1 MTQREFQEVR
11 DELFLDGLIFQKSD
25 NLASRLLELDMNY
38 PFGDSSVAMDAI
50 TSENQQLL
58 WKEVNKVAKKLS
70 QKLHDKV
77 HADDNVFTVH
87 YGFNVSGV
95 GKGEKTKYQPFTL
108 EFDDG
113 QILTVLARNIK
124 DFKNYK
130 PNKDVIITHFML
142 NNKDITKGIYKNGDT
157 DIDTALTVA
166 RLKKIIEASHRK
178 FVANNIDDDELKI
191 KKLEKEIDGMKLDL
205 SDVVTEAVDETA
217 LNDAE
222 KIQKAKELA
231 QAEVDSGEMR
241 AFAQNP
247 EAMKL
252 LEGNEVG
259 EGTGVMEAYN
269 EVLQKAGDKEANKII
284 NDIKEN
290 TYTINL
296 PTGSEKYITVI
307 REAFAKDEK
316 LKGINYVFTVGGAT
330 MDAIDKK
337 EVSIEGVEKSIQTHM
352 KKVIHF
358 ITIGA
363 DKIEGKSK
371 VDMPSVDLIRNA
383 EFIKEKTGL
392 DYEVDHHQYVSFIT
406 AEKEFSVGEDGR
418 GSIMYLPIGNKE
430 GWSVKERWLSTDRPR
445 KVIIEK
451 INEELAKDKQRED
464 DDMFDY
470 DRDAVNSTD
479 LLNKNTDIIRNFDEL
494 KPEEKKALLDA
505 DRWDMVSTAHQFVAY
520 GEDGRASVVGIY
532 GNVKKGTIEVGHL
545 ELKGER
551 KRAGDPVKDKLEA
564 IKGFMSEAQYSILS
578 QNIGGEEYEFNDVVN
593 DLYETITTMPKT
605 GEQGDK
611 GDDAVAYLHYFKG
624 GSDWYIIEKDMYDE
638 QLQAFGYAILN
649 GDREMAELGYINIEE
664 LTRLGVELDFYY
676 TKQTLGEI
684 KGAKEEDTNE
694 SNGFTDQELEA
705 KIKDEVYRFWMN
717 NIHGYSNPKKNID
730 DMEKELDEIENK
742 INKNGLD
749 IKQFNKSSSNA
760 SLKQMRSVISG
771 WKKDKDDLR
780 ELQKF
785 GDKYGVNVEFEN
797 KKSLEDGSYRDI
809 HLTSKD
815 DGKNIPIK
823 GLYPT
828 MEKAKEAI
836 LNFGNSKNEYKPT
849 DKELIKQIKE
859 NEVYKQIIKD
869 SHGGVMYNVAN
880 ADKYDAREILALWE
894 LIKHKDAMGG
904 IIRGAMN
911 FLIENQTKTED
922 DTINHAIKSYLEQVA
937 EYGDSEIF
945 EKKLDEVAEL
955 IEKKGLMDK
964 YEDELNK
971 LADQLTELMKSEN
984 E

>member
-205 SDVVTEAVDETA
+205 SDVVTEA
-217 LNDAE
+217 
-222 KIQKAKELA
+222 
-231 QAEVDSGEMR
+231 
-241 AFAQNP
+241 
-247 EAMKL
+247 
-252 LEGNEVG
+252 
-259 EGTGVMEAYN
+259 
-269 EVLQKAGDKEANKII
+269 NKII

-296 PTGSEKYITVI
+296 PTGSEKYITAI

-316 LKGINYVFTVGGAT
+316 LKGGINYSFTVGGT
-330 MDAIDKK
+330 TLDAIDKK
-337 EVSIEGVEKSIQTHM
+337 EVSIEGVEKSIITHM

-363 DKIEGKSK
+363 DKIEDKSG
-371 VDMPSVDLIRNA
+371 VEMPSVDLIRNA
-383 EFIKEKTGL
+383 EFIKEKTEL
-392 DYEVDHHQYVSFIT
+392 DYEVDHHQYASFIT

-418 GSIMYLPIGNKE
+418 GSVLYLPIGEKE
-430 GWSVKERWLSTDRPR
+430 GWSVKERWLSTNRPR

-479 LLNKNTDIIRNFDEL
+479 LLNKNIDIIRNFGEL
-494 KPEEKKALLDA
+494 SLGEQKALIEA
-505 DRWDMVSTAHQFVAY
+505 DRWDMVGTAQQFVAY

-532 GNVKKGTIEVGHL
+532 GNVKKGTIEVRHL
-545 ELKGER
+545 ELKGEQ
-551 KRAGDPVKDKLEA
+551 KRAGDPAEKIGRYALPISSKVLGDMYPDKTYSKEDVRKMVEKEVDRIDDMKMLSVSNLIVDKAMEILEKQDAWEENKQLSTKGKLEA

-578 QNIGGEEYEFNDVVN
+578 QNIGSEDYEFSDVVN
-593 DLYETITTMPKT
+593 DLYETITNLPKLYEKD
-605 GEQGDK
+605 GEGDS
-611 GDDAVAYLHYFKG
+611 VQVQLHYFSG
-624 GSDWYIIEKDMYDE
+624 GSDWYITEANSPSDAY
-638 QLQAFGYAILN
+638 GYAILN
-649 GDREMAELGYINIEE
+649 GDREMAELGYVNTEE

-676 TKQTLGEI
+676 TKQTLSEI
-684 KGAKEEDTNE
+684 KGGNGDEVPE
-694 SNGFTDQELEA
+694 SNDLTDQELEA
-705 KIKDEVYRFWMN
+705 R
-717 NIHGYSNPKKNID
+717 
-730 DMEKELDEIENK
+730 
-742 INKNGLD
+742 
-749 IKQFNKSSSNA
+749 
-760 SLKQMRSVISG
+760 
-771 WKKDKDDLR
+771 
-780 ELQKF
+780 
-785 GDKYGVNVEFEN
+785 
-797 KKSLEDGSYRDI
+797 
-809 HLTSKD
+809 
-815 DGKNIPIK
+815 
-823 GLYPT
+823 
-828 MEKAKEAI
+828 
-836 LNFGNSKNEYKPT
+836 
-849 DKELIKQIKE
+849 IKE

-869 SHGGVMYNVAN
+869 SHGGVMYNVAD
-880 ADKYDAREILALWE
+880 ADKYDAREILALWDMV
-894 LIKHKDAMGG
+894 KHKDAMSG
-904 IIRGAMN
+904 IIKGAMS
-911 FLIENQTKTED
+911 FLHENQTKTED
-922 DTINHAIKSYLEQVA
+922 DNHMIDGFLQQVA
-937 EYGDSEIF
+937 EQPDSQRF

-955 IEKKGLMDK
+955 IEEKGLMDK
-964 YEDELNK
+964 YEDELNR
-971 LADQLTELMKSEN
+971 LADQLTALMKSEN